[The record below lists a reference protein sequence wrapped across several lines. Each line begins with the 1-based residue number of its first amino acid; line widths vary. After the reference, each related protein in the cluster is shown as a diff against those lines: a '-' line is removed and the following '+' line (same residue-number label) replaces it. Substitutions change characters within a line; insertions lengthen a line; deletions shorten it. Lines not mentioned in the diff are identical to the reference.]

1 MQLLLDPFRRML
13 QENGVQMFLKRQDS
27 DTLRRSD
34 KRVFPSNLYVSE
46 MGNTRRLLYI

>member
-13 QENGVQMFLKRQDS
+13 QENGVFLKRQDS

-34 KRVFPSNLYVSE
+34 KRVIPSNLYVSE